1 MKKGVIAVAVIVLVG
16 AGVALPAGY
25 FGQVA
30 ENTIRSRMANM
41 PYGYAMEVVDYQ
53 RGWFSSTARLE
64 WQPLG
69 HLSLPFNAERDVP
82 TAGDAADSS
91 GLLMAYVSGPLNVD
105 IEIAHGPVFF
115 AVTPGVGLFS
125 AHGRVFGP
133 GAGSGEDAES
143 PPGSGNH
150 LDIFLSSFSG
160 RTVHNRVEFNQLNWT
175 LGPVMMHLAD
185 GRGEG
190 EWSGPGKFQLERA
203 SLRNMELRSGFGPAV
218 VRVSLSELE
227 ASAEYPQGLQSGAVL
242 AASEGNLS
250 MGEFRLVGA
259 DGKTL
264 VEMTGL
270 NSQNSVSQGDD
281 GLYFDSGQAGMDSL
295 EMMGRAFG
303 PVEVTYRSGGY
314 GEAAVAKLL
323 DAMGPEIF
331 AGPADA
337 PPLVA
342 LPPPPAQP
350 QPGLSPPAMG
360 VLPLLSADM
369 REALSAFLADG
380 PYAEIAA
387 TLTYADE
394 PAVKLD
400 MRQAIEPDRVPA
412 GMDRASLPAILASLD
427 YTLDIEITRKAAE
440 EVLGQFMLQ
449 MGAAQGLLTQGET
462 GYGLSMAFRN
472 GQLEMNGRAIPLPLP
487 PQSGPP
493 PPFEGAPQSPF
504 ENTPPSPFEQ
514 ETLPSPD

>member
-1 MKKGVIAVAVIVLVG
+1 MKKGVIAIVLV
-16 AGVALPAGY
+16 AAAVLLPAGY

-30 ENTIRSRMANM
+30 ENTIRSRVANM

-64 WQPLG
+64 WRPLG
-69 HLSLPFNAERDVP
+69 HLSLPFNPEQDVP
-82 TAGDAADSS
+82 AAGDAADSL
-91 GLLMAYVSGPLNVD
+91 GLLMAYVAGPLAVD

-115 AVTPGVGLFS
+115 AVAPGVGLFS

-133 GAGSGEDAES
+133 RASSGEDAES
-143 PPGSGNH
+143 SGGPGDY

-160 RTVHNRVEFNQLNWT
+160 RTVHNRVEFDQLNWT
-175 LGPVMMHLAD
+175 LGFLMMRLSD
-185 GRGEG
+185 GRVEG
-190 EWSGPGKFQLERA
+190 EWSGPDKFQLQRA
-203 SLRNMELRSGFGPAV
+203 SLRKMELRSGFDPEAV
-218 VRVSLSELE
+218 SVTASDLE
-227 ASAEYPQGLQSGAVL
+227 ASAEYPQGLQSGAIL
-242 AASEGNLS
+242 AASETRFS
-250 MGEFRLVGA
+250 VGA
-259 DGKTL
+259 FSLAGGDGETL
-264 VEMTGL
+264 MQMNGL
-270 NSQNSVSQGDD
+270 SSQASASLGDD

-314 GEAAVAKLL
+314 GEAAMAKLL

-427 YTLDIEITRKAAE
+427 YTLDIEITKKAAE

-449 MGAAQGLLTQGET
+449 MGAAQGLLTQSET

-514 ETLPSPD
+514 ETHPLPD